1 MFGLYSGVAY
11 HTFLSLPPS
20 SSFPVS
26 LQADDLDVELE
37 HAAHYMLFAAAAY
50 GWPYYIY
57 TNPFTALC
65 KLNGDW

>member
-1 MFGLYSGVAY
+1 M
-11 HTFLSLPPS
+11 
-20 SSFPVS
+20 S